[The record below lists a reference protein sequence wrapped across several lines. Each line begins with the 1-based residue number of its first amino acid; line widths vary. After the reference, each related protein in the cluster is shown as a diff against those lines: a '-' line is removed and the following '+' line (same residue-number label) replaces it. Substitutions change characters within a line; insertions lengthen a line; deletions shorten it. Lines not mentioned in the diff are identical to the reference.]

1 MASTYTPKL
10 NLAKPAHG
18 DVDWHIPINENFDIL
33 DTEVVAAKTIT
44 GTIIDADK
52 NWNGKNIT
60 NVGYIQAGS
69 MQVSDIKPRICVAS
83 DVIRYESLPLVSC
96 YTSYKNGPETM
107 TLKSKRIPAGSLYFF
122 SENYQMSVRVTAR
135 LTHNYIDF
143 PTEHPNMQFWISVDG
158 EIRWTKDVAAN
169 YGTVEISTDINVNP
183 NSMLSLGASRKNSG
197 YHSALV
203 GVDNFRIGASD
214 QFINSP
220 GW

>member
-1 MASTYTPKL
+1 MVNTYTPKL

-18 DVDWHIPINENFDIL
+18 DVNWHTPINENFDIL
-33 DTEVVAAKTIT
+33 DTEVAAAKTIT

-96 YTSYKNGPETM
+96 YTSHKHGPETM

-183 NSMLSLGASRKNSG
+183 NSMLSLGASRKSSG

>member
-96 YTSYKNGPETM
+96 YTSYKGGPETM